1 MAVTSPRVWP
11 CPGIPSGG
19 FISRTRISRLKLL
32 PDRPASCEPL
42 GAPMEGLIELVAASF
57 ARHGIE
63 SPVDPQFVWGQPPP
77 AVQAERSSAVAGGQG
92 NSGSA
97 AAQAIRLA
105 EPIALLE
112 HNYRKGSPEI
122 CP

>member
-1 MAVTSPRVWP
+1 
-11 CPGIPSGG
+11 
-19 FISRTRISRLKLL
+19 
-32 PDRPASCEPL
+32 
-42 GAPMEGLIELVAASF
+42 MEDLIELVAASF

-63 SPVDPQFVWGQPPP
+63 SPAGDPQLVWGQPSP

-97 AAQAIRLA
+97 AAQAIRPA
-105 EPIALLE
+105 ELIALPE
-112 HNYRKGSPEI
+112 HNYRKSSPEI